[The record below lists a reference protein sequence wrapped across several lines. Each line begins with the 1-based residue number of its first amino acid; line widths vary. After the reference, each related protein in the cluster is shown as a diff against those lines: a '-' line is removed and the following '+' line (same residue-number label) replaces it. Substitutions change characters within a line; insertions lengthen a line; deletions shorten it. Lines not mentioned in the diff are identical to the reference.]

1 MHFVRRSSSVRW
13 LQSEIIF
20 ENLFNWMGL
29 RMGFAYFCV
38 HTLRG
43 NILHHKNVWFEIV
56 WQFLEL
62 RYNVIAFCSWK
73 ESNTNKMFMPS
84 FCNMIFFPKKIS
96 FHVIGETTVIFTEHL
111 TMHFQRTIAKG
122 PLRLPLLPFLIFKTV
137 IFTSIGRRQS
147 FSDWLNFAF
156 WLQF

>member
-1 MHFVRRSSSVRW
+1 MSDDCNQR
-13 LQSEIIF
+13 
-20 ENLFNWMGL
+20 LFSRTFLIEWAWEWDL
-29 RMGFAYFCV
+29 
-38 HTLRG
+38 HTSTYIHWG

-62 RYNVIAFCSWK
+62 RFNVIAFCSWK
-73 ESNTNKMFMPS
+73 ESNTNKMFIPS
-84 FCNMIFFPKKIS
+84 FCNMIFFPKKKIS

-137 IFTSIGRRQS
+137 IFTSICRRQS